1 MGCGAF
7 LLCVFVAAWWLCV
20 LAPCWWWCWLPAA
33 CCCVCLLYSWGA
45 GCCCCIRGCWKGWLV
60 FLAAG
65 REVKGKGGKERQH
78 KTSIPTQNIIYTT
91 FKGWLYN
98 IANPLQKEKGKLT
111 KYGCFPFIP
120 YAFKISTST
129 PILIIK
135 SSTSLSL
142 LVDLMNSNFTF
153 DLVTYCNKSPR
164 IR

>member
-1 MGCGAF
+1 MGCLVWWCWVGVV
-7 LLCVFVAAWWLCV
+7 LLCVC
-20 LAPCWWWCWLPAA
+20 PC
-33 CCCVCLLYSWGA
+33 CL
-45 GCCCCIRGCWKGWLV
+45 V
-60 FLAAG
+60 VME
-65 REVKGKGGKERQH
+65 RERMNN

-164 IR
+164 NK

>member
-1 MGCGAF
+1 MGCLVWWCWVGVV
-7 LLCVFVAAWWLCV
+7 LLCVFVAAWWCRPCCLVGVVLLCV
-20 LAPCWWWCWLPAA
+20 CPC
-33 CCCVCLLYSWGA
+33 CL
-45 GCCCCIRGCWKGWLV
+45 V
-60 FLAAG
+60 VME
-65 REVKGKGGKERQH
+65 RERMNN

-164 IR
+164 NK

>member
-1 MGCGAF
+1 MWGAWCGGVGWVWCCCVYSWLLGVCRPCCLVGVVLQCVSVPAVVCL
-7 LLCVFVAAWWLCV
+7 LLCVC
-20 LAPCWWWCWLPAA
+20 PC
-33 CCCVCLLYSWGA
+33 CL
-45 GCCCCIRGCWKGWLV
+45 V
-60 FLAAG
+60 VME
-65 REVKGKGGKERQH
+65 RERMNN

-129 PILIIK
+129 PILINK

-142 LVDLMNSNFTF
+142 LRGFANSTSIFS
-153 DLVTYCNKSPR
+153 LLIYVSKSPR

>member
-1 MGCGAF
+1 MWGAWCGGVGWVWCCCVYSWLLGVCRPCCLVGVV
-7 LLCVFVAAWWLCV
+7 LLCVC
-20 LAPCWWWCWLPAA
+20 PC
-33 CCCVCLLYSWGA
+33 CL
-45 GCCCCIRGCWKGWLV
+45 V
-60 FLAAG
+60 VME
-65 REVKGKGGKERQH
+65 RERMNN

-164 IR
+164 NK

>member
-1 MGCGAF
+1 MLGVVVLGGCGAA
-7 LLCVFVAAWWLCV
+7 V
-20 LAPCWWWCWLPAA
+20 
-33 CCCVCLLYSWGA
+33 
-45 GCCCCIRGCWKGWLV
+45 CIRGCLV
-60 FLAAG
+60 CVVPAAWWCRPCCLVG
-65 REVKGKGGKERQH
+65 AVLLCVCPCCLVVMERERMNN

-164 IR
+164 NK

>member
-1 MGCGAF
+1 MLGGGVGGCCAAVCIRGC
-7 LLCVFVAAWWLCV
+7 LVCVC
-20 LAPCWWWCWLPAA
+20 
-33 CCCVCLLYSWGA
+33 CCCVCPCWVGA
-45 GCCCCIRGCWKGWLV
+45 GCAAGCVRGCLVWCCCVPAGCIGLLV
-60 FLAAG
+60 VME
-65 REVKGKGGKERQH
+65 RKEWII

-142 LVDLMNSNFTF
+142 LVDLMNSNFSFRYVFNSHGTMEICF
-153 DLVTYCNKSPR
+153 YIL
-164 IR
+164 I